1 MVSSLYYEIL
11 NVPPGA
17 SFAEIKAAY
26 HRAAKDNHPDLFPE
40 TDRERYEMRMMQV
53 NEAYMALVCERADS
67 MTNEEP
73 SSPTKSSQSREHV
86 SAPPPDPDPDTR
98 EIGQLRDPAY
108 TYYKLG
114 FKYFSEGRRTLAK
127 HYLSGEQRIDFS
139 TENID
144 VLRHAVAS
152 LHYFHK
158 AYNCF
163 EKVASEYQ
171 SSVWSKDSRMKIYY
185 LNRYNVI
192 YQRICDNL
200 SRQIALG
207 KATRSLRS
215 AKSKQAE

>member
-11 NVPPGA
+11 NVPLGA

-40 TDRERYEMRMMQV
+40 ADHERYQMRMMQV

-67 MTNEEP
+67 MAEEGP
-73 SSPTKSSQSREHV
+73 SSLTKPSQSREHV
-86 SAPPPDPDPDTR
+86 PDPPPTLDPDTR

-139 TENID
+139 TENIG

-158 AYNCF
+158 AYSCF

-171 SSVWSKDSRMKIYY
+171 SSVWSKDSRVKIYY

-200 SRQIALG
+200 SKQIASV
-207 KATRSLRS
+207 KASRSIRL
-215 AKSKQAE
+215 SKQAE